1 MVECR
6 NLSKIFHFVLGAFQF
21 QVMHNFESVLV
32 LVVDLDVE
40 INAFVNEEYHLTKL
54 ASCLS
59 IVVMDLR
66 LHKIAEE

>member
-1 MVECR
+1 
-6 NLSKIFHFVLGAFQF
+6 
-21 QVMHNFESVLV
+21 MHNFESVLV

-40 INAFVNEEYHLTKL
+40 INAFVNEGYHLTKL

-59 IVVMDLR
+59 IAVLDLR